1 MKLYHGTNI
10 DIYEIDI
17 NKCNPNKDFG
27 QGFYLTDIKEQALLM
42 AKRRVKIAKS
52 GQAFII
58 EYDFDER
65 CLHNGSLNVKIFD
78 KPSKEWALFILSNRR
93 QSSLKY
99 QHDYDIVIGP
109 IANDG
114 VVFQLDRYENNMINL
129 DVLVEELSYQK
140 LNRQYFFGTT
150 KAISKLIRS

>member
-52 GQAFII
+52 GQAVII

-65 CLHNGSLNVKIFD
+65 YLHNGSLNVK
-78 KPSKEWALFILSNRR
+78 N
-93 QSSLKY
+93 Y
-99 QHDYDIVIGP
+99 H
-109 IANDG
+109 
-114 VVFQLDRYENNMINL
+114 
-129 DVLVEELSYQK
+129 
-140 LNRQYFFGTT
+140 
-150 KAISKLIRS
+150 IRN